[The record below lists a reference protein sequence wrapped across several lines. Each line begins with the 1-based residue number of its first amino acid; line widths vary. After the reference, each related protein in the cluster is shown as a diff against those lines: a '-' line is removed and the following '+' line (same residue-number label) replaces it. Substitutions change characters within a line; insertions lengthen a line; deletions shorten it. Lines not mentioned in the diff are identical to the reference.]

1 MDFSRKDF
9 KNLLDQTIR
18 QLKRGVNKTVLKLPE
33 IEQKVLDATCNEPWG
48 PHGSALAEIARASR
62 NHDDYVVI
70 MACLW
75 KRLASRGKNWRHVY
89 KALTVLEYLVAN
101 GSEQILIDVW
111 EHMDEL
117 QALSTDFE
125 YIEPPPPHEKDQ
137 GLNVRKKAEML
148 VALLHDKNRVAELRH
163 KAAANRHKY
172 YGIASSSLSSCF
184 SQQGEGLSKFPHEC
198 SMPAPI
204 VMNDNLKG
212 DKRESGTRT
221 RRGSAP
227 PTYDESLNINESSV
241 LSPAVKMYA
250 RRESAP
256 SSFQESM
263 DPLSKKKV
271 EIVGQCPSK
280 RTTWHR
286 DQFGRS
292 TSLPSSVVTTGDV
305 VYRDKY
311 GRSASV
317 SAMNGKKKPLHV
329 PCFDD
334 IDDGD
339 QFDPCK

>member
-9 KNLLDQTIR
+9 KNLLNQTIR

-70 MACLW
+70 MTCLW
-75 KRLASRGKNWRHVY
+75 KRLASKGKNWRHVY
-89 KALTVLEYLVAN
+89 KALTVLEYIVAN
-101 GSEQILIDVW
+101 GSERILIDVW

-137 GLNVRKKAEML
+137 GVNVRKKAEML
-148 VALLHDKNRVAELRH
+148 VALLHDKNKVAELRL

-172 YGIASSSLSSCF
+172 YGIASSSLSASF
-184 SQQGEGLSKFPHEC
+184 SQQAEGLSKFSQEC
-198 SMPAPI
+198 AMPAP
-204 VMNDNLKG
+204 VSMTKG
-212 DKRESGTRT
+212 DRRESGIRT

-227 PTYDESLNINESSV
+227 PTYDESLDIHENSI
-241 LSPAVKMYA
+241 LSPAVKMQA

-256 SSFQESM
+256 SSFQDSSK
-263 DPLSKKKV
+263 LSRKKV
-271 EIVGQCPSK
+271 EIASPKQ
-280 RTTWHR
+280 TTWHR
-286 DQFGRS
+286 DHYGRS
-292 TSLPSSVVTTGDV
+292 ASLPASALAMGDA
-305 VYRDKY
+305 RGKY

-317 SAMNGKKKPLHV
+317 SAINEKKEPSHV
-329 PCFDD
+329 SFDD
-334 IDDGD
+334 GDDDD
-339 QFDPCK
+339 QFDPRK